1 MKYKPILC
9 KSAMNKMSKRF
20 PYQWD
25 LNIYRGCAHG
35 CLYCYARYTH
45 SYLGNDDFFETIY
58 YKKNIVEVLEKTLSS
73 PNWKREIVNIGGVS
87 DCYQPIE
94 SKLQIMPEILKL
106 LIKYK
111 TPLIICTKST
121 LILRDIELI
130 KQLADITYVNIA
142 FTVTTLDN
150 DIAKWIEPGA
160 STPMNRLKVLKQFKE
175 KTNASVGLHIM
186 PIIPGIT
193 DTPQNLETLY
203 HLASDIGVNYVLPG
217 ILYLRGNTK
226 SYFLNT
232 IKEKD
237 FDLYNRLASMYQG
250 KISKEYRVPLYQL
263 INTYRK
269 QYHINHNYNK
279 DIKEKMH
286 KD

>member
-9 KSAMNKMSKRF
+9 KTAMHKMSKRF

-25 LNIYRGCAHG
+25 VNIYRGCYHG
-35 CLYCYARYTH
+35 CIYCYARYTH
-45 SYLGNDDFFETIY
+45 KYLGNDDFFDTIY
-58 YKKNIVEVLEKTLSS
+58 YKKNIIEVLEKTLSS
-73 PNWKREIVNIGGVS
+73 PKWKREIINIGGVS

-121 LILRDIELI
+121 LILRDIALI

-142 FTVTTLDN
+142 FTVTTLDT
-150 DIAKWIEPGA
+150 DTAKWIEPGA

-175 KTNASVGLHIM
+175 QTNASVGLHIM

-193 DTPQNLETLY
+193 DSSQNLETLY

-217 ILYLRGNTK
+217 ILYLRGDTK
-226 SYFLNT
+226 HYFLHT

-237 FDLYNRLASMYQG
+237 IDLYYRLSSMYQG
-250 KISKEYRVPLYQL
+250 KIAKEYRIPLYQL

-269 QYHINHNYNK
+269 LYHINHNYNK
-279 DIKEKMH
+279 DIVERLK
-286 KD
+286 